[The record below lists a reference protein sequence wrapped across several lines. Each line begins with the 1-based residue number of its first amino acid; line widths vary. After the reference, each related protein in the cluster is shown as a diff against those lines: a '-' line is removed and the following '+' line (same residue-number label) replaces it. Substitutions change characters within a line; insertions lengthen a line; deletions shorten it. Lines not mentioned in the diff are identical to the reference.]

1 MHLQYSNI
9 FPSSMFIDLWD
20 LSFEKKDDTLIVE
33 HTIVGR
39 PLYGYTF
46 IANVV
51 KLVPT
56 LFVAIVSL
64 SLALSLSH
72 MNV

>member
-9 FPSSMFIDLWD
+9 FPSLMFIDLWD
-20 LSFEKKDDTLIVE
+20 SSFAIKDDTLIVE

-39 PLYGYTF
+39 PLFGYTF
-46 IANVV
+46 IANIVE
-51 KLVPT
+51 LVPT
-56 LFVAIVSL
+56 FFVVVVSL
-64 SLALSLSH
+64 GFALSLSH

>member
-1 MHLQYSNI
+1 
-9 FPSSMFIDLWD
+9 MFIDLWD
-20 LSFEKKDDTLIVE
+20 LSFAKNDDTLIIE

-39 PLYGYTF
+39 PLFGYTF
-46 IANVV
+46 ITNVV

-56 LFVAIVSL
+56 FFVVVVSFG
-64 SLALSLSH
+64 LALSLSH